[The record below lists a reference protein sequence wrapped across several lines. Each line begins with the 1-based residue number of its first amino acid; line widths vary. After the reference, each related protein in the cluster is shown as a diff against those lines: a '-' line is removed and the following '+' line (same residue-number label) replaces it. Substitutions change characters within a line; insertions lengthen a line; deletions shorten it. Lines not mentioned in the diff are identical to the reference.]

1 MNYQMRRYLA
11 EDWDETL
18 EIEPEHQEREEKK
31 ATKPLVQ
38 ERRQKQKE
46 WGRAISKHHKAL
58 KKHGLRN
65 DKP

>member
-1 MNYQMRRYLA
+1 MNDQMRRYLA
-11 EDWDETL
+11 ENWDETP
-18 EIEPEHQEREEKK
+18 EIETEHHQREEKK
-31 ATKPLVQ
+31 STKPLAQ

-46 WGRAISKHHKAL
+46 WGRAISRYHKDM